1 MKPYK
6 LELDLEVS
14 DYVIV
19 DGIVD
24 AFLDTLEFYRD
35 DELVGDVSFSGYIPD
50 EVQDAQ

>member
-1 MKPYK
+1 MKKYR

-14 DYVIV
+14 DYAIV

-24 AFLDTLEFYRD
+24 AFLDALEFYRD
-35 DELVGDVSFSGYIPD
+35 DDLVGGVSFSGYIPD